1 MIYLLAITINQQGTR
16 EGWLG
21 EVAEWLQASAR
32 IIKMVAAE
40 EVGET
45 GTRHLQV
52 SAETNVGPQQMRNDI
67 TSHFMELRGEKSK
80 KGQKMSIATMRKSW
94 ERNVAYCLKEY
105 GVRYTKGCTDE
116 EVLHWRDTGVS
127 EAKRKKEDTPSWNQQ
142 LCNASVKA
150 RARDDSEIGEV
161 IVKKYIE
168 IKKTI
173 PDRFQLA
180 RLIETVDLLCAT
192 EHRREE
198 MIRTIVRQ
206 ATEVKNRML

>member
-1 MIYLLAITINQQGTR
+1 MIYLLAITINQQGLN
-16 EGWLG
+16 EGWLRG
-21 EVAEWLQASAR
+21 VAEWLQASHR

-52 SAETNVGPQQMRNDI
+52 SAETNVGHQQMRNDI
-67 TSHFMELRGEKSK
+67 KNRFMELRGEKSK
-80 KGQKMSIATMRKSW
+80 KGQKMSVANMQKSW
-94 ERNVAYCLKEY
+94 ERNVAYCLKSTIE
-105 GVRYTKGCTDE
+105 RYTKGCTDE
-116 EVLHWRDTGVS
+116 EILHWQNEGRE
-127 EAKRKKEDTPSWNQQ
+127 EAKRKKVDTPNWNQQ
-142 LCNASVKA
+142 LCNACVNA

-168 IKKTI
+168 IRKTI

-180 RLIETVDLLCAT
+180 RLIETVELLCAT
-192 EHRREE
+192 ENRRED